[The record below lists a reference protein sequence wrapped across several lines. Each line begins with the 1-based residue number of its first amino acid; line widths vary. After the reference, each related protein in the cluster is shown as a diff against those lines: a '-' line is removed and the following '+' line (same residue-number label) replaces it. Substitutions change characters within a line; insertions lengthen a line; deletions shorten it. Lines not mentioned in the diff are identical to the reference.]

1 MSIVFTGTV
10 AGLIAAMVCSAA
22 VAVVAQHTTPQLPTA
37 PLQYGFFTIRFA
49 ADGAFTL
56 EGKEW
61 PPFNGAWTVVKDEL
75 TVTTTGGPKECPQP
89 GRYRFR
95 VENMRLSLVLLSD
108 DCGPRRMVLKDS
120 TWGPEGSAAEVTP
133 RTIVRRGP
141 ERAPTLPEATS
152 AKGSW
157 PSFRGPHASGVADGQ
172 HLPDRWDGK
181 TGENILWRTPI
192 AGLAHSSPVV
202 WGNQVFVTSAI
213 SSRPDATFK
222 PGLYGDGDSSEDLS
236 PHRWVLYAI
245 DKRTGKVDWERV
257 AFEGVPRERRHI
269 KSTYAS
275 ASPATDGR
283 IVVGWFGSH
292 GVHAYDVAGHL
303 LWTVDLGRVDMGA
316 YDIPSYEW
324 GPASSPII
332 WNDLVL
338 LQCDTQT
345 DAFVLALDAKTGE
358 TVWKTGRDELPSWG
372 TPTVVTTTSGVELV
386 TNGSK
391 FIRGYDVRTGAE
403 LWRLGG
409 SSKITAPTPVM
420 GGGLVIVA
428 SGRRPEKPLFAVRPG
443 ARGDITLEKD
453 KTSSAAIAWS
463 RSGRGPY
470 MPTPLIYDGVV
481 YALNNDGVFDAYDVQ
496 TGHEIYRQRLKHLGS
511 GFSASPVAADS
522 RIYLSNE
529 DGEIIVIAAGREF
542 REIATNP
549 MGELLMATPALSDG
563 VMYVRSSS
571 ALSAIGTRR

>member
-22 VAVVAQHTTPQLPTA
+22 VAVIAQHTTPQLPTA

-75 TVTTTGGPKECPQP
+75 TVTTTGGPEECPQP

-213 SSRPDATFK
+213 SGRPDATFK

-316 YDIPSYEW
+316 YDIPSYQW

-391 FIRGYDVRTGAE
+391 FIGVR
-403 LWRLGG
+403 RPHGG
-409 SSKITAPTPVM
+409 RA
-420 GGGLVIVA
+420 VA
-428 SGRRPEKPLFAVRPG
+428 SRRQLQDYGTHSCDGRRPRHRRERPEAREAAVRG
-443 ARGDITLEKD
+443 ASRRAGRHHAEKD